1 MDTSLDTL
9 HEDDALAAALSTV
22 LDEAEAGDGTVVWAD
37 VRDRLAPVEW
47 GRLLDHGLL
56 VPAGDRFVVDDPTAA
71 RELLARMD
79 LDGADEPASAPDSA
93 TSESPADT
101 GGWSRTDK
109 LAGVAAV
116 GLMASYQLP
125 GARDLIGQSVDTVL
139 GPVAATLPFAA
150 TITLL
155 AVVTALVS
163 TTIRRRLQTK
173 SEMDHLK
180 ERMTEV
186 RERLADARDR
196 GDDEAV
202 ERLQAQQQELMGQQL
217 SMFKHM
223 LKPMAW
229 TVLISAPVFLWL
241 SWLVVAPAAAI
252 TPTATVFP
260 MLGRIVWTAKVVG
273 PLQVWTVWYIGTS
286 MVSNLTINKTVDRL
300 GAAA

>member
-1 MDTSLDTL
+1 MDTVPTVLR
-9 HEDDALAAALSTV
+9 EDEDLATALAAA
-22 LDEAEAGDGTVVWAD
+22 LDEAEAGDGTVAWTD
-37 VRDRLAPVEW
+37 VSGRIDPVQW

-71 RELLARMD
+71 RDALDETD
-79 LDGADEPASAPDSA
+79 LDDTTETGPLADA
-93 TSESPADT
+93 
-101 GGWSRTDK
+101 GGWSRADK

-125 GARDLIGQSVDTVL
+125 GARDLIGQSVDAVL

-173 SEMDHLK
+173 AEMDHLK
-180 ERMTEV
+180 ERMNEV
-186 RERLADARDR
+186 RDRLADARDR
-196 GDDEAV
+196 GDEDAV
-202 ERLQAQQQELMGQQL
+202 ERLEAEQQELMGQQL
-217 SMFKHM
+217 SVFKHM
-223 LKPMAW
+223 LRPMAW
-229 TVLISAPVFLWL
+229 TVLISAPAFLWL

-260 MLGRIVWTAKVVG
+260 VLGRIVWTAKIVG

-286 MVSNLTINKTVDRL
+286 MVSGLTINKTIERAGV
-300 GAAA
+300 GA